1 MNKASV
7 GSQSLLGLKPLY
19 EETNS
24 PLIHA
29 KTNKEEMRKRPIEI
43 TTAIVLNNMVL
54 FGIAIFSHTKL
65 EGSETV

>member
-1 MNKASV
+1 MNRASV
-7 GSQSLLGLKPLY
+7 GSQSFLGLNPLY

-29 KTNKEEMRKRPIEI
+29 KTNKEEMRKRPIEM
-43 TTAIVLNNMVL
+43 TTAMVL
-54 FGIAIFSHTKL
+54 YNIVVFGIAIFSHTRL